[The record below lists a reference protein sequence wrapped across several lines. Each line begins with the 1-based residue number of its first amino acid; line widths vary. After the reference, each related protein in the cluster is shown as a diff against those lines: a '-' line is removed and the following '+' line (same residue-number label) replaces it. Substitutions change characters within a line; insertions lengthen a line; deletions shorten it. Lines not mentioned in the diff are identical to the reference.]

1 MSINN
6 MRGRTRREFCGA
18 VKQDLIT
25 KSIFS
30 GEIDR
35 SYEKFPRYKVT
46 DNKNMSWTISSQKSL
61 EDLKSMDK
69 YKGCVIVPTV

>member
-6 MRGRTRREFCGA
+6 ARGRMIRSNSIFI
-18 VKQDLIT
+18 KQDLTT
-25 KSIFS
+25 KILYEK
-30 GEIDR
+30 EIDR

-69 YKGCVIVPTV
+69 YKGCIIVPTV

>member
-1 MSINN
+1 MASNN
-6 MRGRTRREFCGA
+6 TRGRILRSQMNLDKQNLIGRE
-18 VKQDLIT
+18 L
-25 KSIFS
+25 FS
-30 GEIDR
+30 GEINR

-69 YKGCVIVPTV
+69 YKGCSIVPTV